1 MGRCRL
7 QLSTTVMIRNGRL
20 LAKMAYTKSMP
31 QRSEDRSGSGQATD
45 AMQYVSAFE
54 LASATE
60 AHRDDSKW
68 RTRLRSPTS
77 LRATIPKSADIQ
89 TAGGPQTFFAR
100 PPTASVYGARDRPS
114 AASISCS
121 LLPIA
126 ATAAS
131 SLTPDARTSSS
142 RRKAYPAM
150 PSCRQKSLRGGDVM
164 FVLERFFIS
173 AEPQSRQ
180 KQELIRLP

>member
-1 MGRCRL
+1 
-7 QLSTTVMIRNGRL
+7 
-20 LAKMAYTKSMP
+20 MACTKSML
-31 QRSEDRSGSGQATD
+31 QRSENRSGSGRATD
-45 AMQYVSAFE
+45 ATQYVSAFE

-60 AHRDDSKW
+60 AHQDDRKR
-68 RTRLRSPTS
+68 RTRLRSSTS
-77 LRATIPKSADIQ
+77 LRAIPKSADIQ